1 MAVPR
6 ISYEIEQAD
15 LKRFHLDE
23 ETTQRM
29 LQADPYNS
37 STPAKTVL
45 PSSSSSRGIICDHFF
60 VSNRQGT
67 DPSRQNSRIALC
79 EFNKVTHVIALSRL
93 YQD

>member
-1 MAVPR
+1 MVCLSPGIVAVPR

-45 PSSSSSRGIICDHFF
+45 AAVLAVVSSAIFF
-60 VSNRQGT
+60 C
-67 DPSRQNSRIALC
+67 L
-79 EFNKVTHVIALSRL
+79 
-93 YQD
+93 

>member
-45 PSSSSSRGIICDHFF
+45 PSSRGIICDKSF

>member
-1 MAVPR
+1 MVCLSPGIVAVPR

-23 ETTQRM
+23 ETTLRM

-45 PSSSSSRGIICDHFF
+45 PSSRGIICDQSLSLTGKAQIQ
-60 VSNRQGT
+60 VG
-67 DPSRQNSRIALC
+67 RIPEL
-79 EFNKVTHVIALSRL
+79 H
-93 YQD
+93 Y